1 MVQGIDTLRSPV
13 QFCTSAE
20 DIQQAAESAINKSNA
35 VIERVVSEQAPTF
48 KNTIELLAKDNNEF
62 RMVTRALTFLQNTSA
77 DEKICD
83 ASSKADTI
91 LDEFAVARDM
101 RTDVYKIVRA
111 VYDNQEEMAQLDE
124 EDRLLVER
132 LEQKLRANGLQ
143 LTAEQRTQVERV
155 DKRLV
160 ELELAFTHNVNHAT
174 NHVLLSR
181 AELDGLPA
189 SFFVARRTK
198 FSGKAEKFV
207 VLARGAEATAVL
219 RYATNEATRKTVY
232 IAQSSHC
239 PENIALLQEAVHLR
253 LEKAQLFGFA
263 TYADY
268 VLDQRMAKTPA
279 AVTELEEGLLA
290 KLRPLA
296 EKEMA
301 ELCALKRAEVEAAGA
316 VYNGFYEWDY
326 SRYSS
331 KTMANQH
338 SIDMDEIQE
347 YFALDSVMAKIL
359 SLYTTTL
366 GLKVVEALSD
376 LPVWHPSVKT
386 LEVWEADG
394 STFVGHIYLDLYER
408 ADKCQDIAVWPLR
421 SAVVGEDGT
430 RMTPVSAMLASF
442 SEPTETTPVLLTHSN
457 VKALVHALGHVFQ
470 NLCST
475 TKWSQLT
482 APRDFAEVSALMF
495 VQWVWEPKSLR
506 TLASH
511 YQTGAAMS
519 DELIGR
525 LVASR
530 NTNGAI
536 RELRQVFRGIYDMDI
551 HRITKAGAI
560 DVVAHYNKLSE
571 QVALANYGDA
581 RVFKAATFSHMMQGY
596 DCGYY
601 SFMWASVISTDMFS
615 ARFGGQDSDAVAGTA
630 FRSEILQS
638 AGACDPSASIERF
651 LGRAP
656 SNRAFLQTIGL
667 N

>member
-1 MVQGIDTLRSPV
+1 MVQDIDTLRSPM

-35 VIERVVSEQAPTF
+35 VIERVVSEQAPAF
-48 KNTIELLAKDNNEF
+48 KNTIELLAKENNEF
-62 RMVTRALTFLQNTSA
+62 RMVTRALTFLQNASA
-77 DEKICD
+77 DEKIRD

-111 VYDNQEEMAQLDE
+111 VYDNKEEMAQLDK

-160 ELELAFTHNVNHAT
+160 ELELEFTRNINQDKS
-174 NHVLLSR
+174 HVLLSR

-189 SFFVARRTK
+189 SFFETRRTEL
-198 FSGKAEKFV
+198 SDNVEKFV
-207 VLARGAEATAVL
+207 VSARAADVTAVL
-219 RYATNEATRKTVY
+219 KNATNEATRKAVY
-232 IAQSSHC
+232 VAQSNRC

-268 VLDQRMAKTPA
+268 VLDQHMAKTPV
-279 AVTELEEGLLA
+279 AVMELEESLSA

-296 EKEMA
+296 EEEMA
-301 ELCALKRAEVEAAGA
+301 GLCALKQAEAEAAGA
-316 VYNGFYEWDY
+316 VYDGFYEWDY

-331 KTMANQH
+331 QVVANQH
-338 SIDMDEIQE
+338 SVDMDEIKE
-347 YFALDSVMAKIL
+347 YFALDSVMTKVL
-359 SLYTTTL
+359 NLYTTTL
-366 GLKVVEALSD
+366 GLKVVEASTD

-386 LEVWEADG
+386 YEVWEADG
-394 STFVGHIYLDLYER
+394 SAFVGHIYLDLYER

-430 RMTPVSAMLASF
+430 RMTPASAMLASF
-442 SEPTETTPVLLTHSN
+442 EPTESTPVLLTHSN
-457 VKALVHALGHVFQ
+457 VKSLVHAFGHAFQ
-470 NLCST
+470 NLCSKS
-475 TKWSQLT
+475 KWSQLT
-482 APRDFAEVSALMF
+482 APRDFAEISSQMF
-495 VQWVWEPKSLR
+495 VQWVWEPKSLC

-511 YQTGAAMS
+511 YQTGATMS
-519 DELIGR
+519 DELIER
-525 LVASR
+525 HIASR

-536 RELRQVFRGIYDMDI
+536 RELRQVFRGLYDMDI
-551 HRITKAGAI
+551 HRITKAGTI
-560 DVVAHYNKLSE
+560 DVVGHYNELSKR
-571 QVALANYGDA
+571 VALANYGDT

-596 DCGYY
+596 DCRYY
-601 SFMWASVISTDMFS
+601 SYMWASVISADMFS
-615 ARFGGQDSDAVAGTA
+615 ARFSGPDSDAVAGAA
-630 FRSEILQS
+630 FRSEILQPG
-638 AGACDPSASIERF
+638 GACDPSACIERF

-667 N
+667 H